1 VAADPLDKLRR
12 LLSGS
17 IPFPAQGRVW
27 LADTGLE
34 FLAREAL
41 IALGSERLR
50 AVERDLVAARRL
62 AAALPAL
69 AVDHA
74 PRALP
79 EPGELVVLPMDKDR
93 RALFNKLAALAERVG
108 PTGSLA
114 VYGGRREGI
123 EPALRYRGDFCA
135 MAPPLAR
142 AGLRLALAR
151 PEAGRHPAPMDLPVS
166 YVAEA
171 RGCRVAV
178 ACRPGVFSWR
188 ALDAATALMLERC
201 APRTDDRLLD
211 LGCGAGVVAA
221 LLLAEGRVIEATLV
235 DSDALALEAATA
247 TLALNGVSAPAA
259 RVLASDAGSEL
270 EDAAFD
276 LILCNPPL
284 HRGFA
289 AEWEA
294 PARMIDESMRLLAAH
309 GRLLIVGPPALRL
322 GPRLAVRF
330 QETERLSG
338 DIALELWRASRPRRT
353 PLSPDARRES

>member
-1 VAADPLDKLRR
+1 VAADPQEKLRR
-12 LLSGS
+12 LLAGS
-17 IPFPAQGRVW
+17 IPFPASGRVW
-27 LADTGLE
+27 LVDTGLD

-41 IALGSERLR
+41 AALGGERLR

-62 AAALPAL
+62 AAALPVLSVA
-69 AVDHA
+69 HA

-79 EPGELVVLPMDKDR
+79 DPGDFAVLPLDKDR
-93 RALFNKLAALAERVG
+93 RALFGTLAALAARIG
-108 PTGSLA
+108 PAGSLA

-123 EPALRYRGDFCA
+123 EPALSYLAGFCA
-135 MAPPLAR
+135 LAPPLAR

-151 PEAGRHPAPMDLPVS
+151 PEPGRAAEPLELPAS
-166 YVAEA
+166 YLAEA
-171 RGCRVAV
+171 RGCRVPV

-201 APRTDDRLLD
+201 APRAGDRLLD

-221 LLLAEGRVIEATLV
+221 VLLGEGRVSEATLV
-235 DSDALALEAATA
+235 DSDALALEAAAA
-247 TLALNGVSAPAA
+247 TLALNGLSAPAA
-259 RVLASDAGSEL
+259 RIQASDAGSEL
-270 EDAAFD
+270 EADRFD

-289 AEWEA
+289 AEWDV
-294 PARMIDESMRLLAAH
+294 PARMIDESMRLLAPR

-330 QETERLSG
+330 QETERLSA
-338 DIALELWRASRPRRT
+338 DIALELWRASRPRR
-353 PLSPDARRES
+353 PGLSADARRES